1 MTAIAAKIT
10 SGQNAREE
18 FDTSSFAFGFGLVRE
33 AARTREAALG
43 RVLREVLEVPEF
55 LELREPPALVKLLE
69 LREPPAL
76 LARETELREPL
87 APLAREPLAPPKPP
101 TREPLAR
108 VFRIFDELLE
118 FPELARLLRPP

>member
-43 RVLREVLEVPEF
+43 RVLREMLEVPEF
-55 LELREPPALVKLLE
+55 FELREPPALVKLLE

-76 LARETELREPL
+76 LARETEL
-87 APLAREPLAPPKPP
+87 REPLAPPKPP